1 MSQKNSLKN
10 TGFTINNDGFIYRG
24 NFHPFSD
31 VTALR
36 RHAVNTQVTS
46 VGYGTDSSMNIGIG
60 MLLKNGDF
68 HQVSEKNTMLKDS
81 NENVVQLIEEMFL
94 EIQNKTF
101 EFRLSPY
108 LDQININNSFDWGND
123 YTFSIKNQSITSNKN
138 SETFMTSECEFLKV
152 YGGVLFRNKN
162 KAIPIYIKF
171 TKYLFDFPKP
181 NILGTIVDQDILLF
195 LLRKYFNISW
205 SN

>member
-10 TGFTINNDGFIYRG
+10 TGFTINNDGFTYRG

-36 RHAVNTQVTS
+36 RHVVNTQVTS

-60 MLLKNGDF
+60 ILLKNGDF
-68 HQVSEKNTMLKDS
+68 LQVSEKNTMLKDS

-101 EFRLSPY
+101 KYRLLPF
-108 LDQININNSFDWGND
+108 LDQISTNNTFDWGTYIISTKD
-123 YTFSIKNQSITSNKN
+123 QSITSKNNNK
-138 SETFMTSECEFLKV
+138 TFLISECEFSKI
-152 YGGVLFRNKN
+152 YGGILFRNKN
-162 KAIPIYIKF
+162 KVIPIYVKLTKF
-171 TKYLFDFPKP
+171 LFDFPKP
-181 NILGTIVDQDILLF
+181 NALGTTINHDILLF
-195 LLRKYFNISW
+195 LLRKYFDISW